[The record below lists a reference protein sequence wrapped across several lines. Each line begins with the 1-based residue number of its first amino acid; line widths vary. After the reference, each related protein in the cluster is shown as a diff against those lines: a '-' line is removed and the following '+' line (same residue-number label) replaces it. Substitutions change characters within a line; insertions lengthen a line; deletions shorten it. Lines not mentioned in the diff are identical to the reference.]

1 MPDQPLDRRRH
12 LVLANTSTAQAFTAT
27 SSGGGS
33 SAVPVLDR
41 AQHGN
46 ALKAQLL
53 ALQPIAQQA
62 VAAQKEQGLESGLG
76 LQVQFV
82 GQPDVALAFESLG
95 YEVGKDAQKKIE
107 VLSVRVEGDTTF
119 ANVFVQTASWLT
131 SKSMSRTILPSART
145 SKDMRSIIMRC

>member
-1 MPDQPLDRRRH
+1 MPDQPQDKRPH
-12 LVLANTSTAQAFTAT
+12 LVLSNTSEAQAFTAT
-27 SSGGGS
+27 SSGGKA

-53 ALQPIAQQA
+53 ALHP
-62 VAAQKEQGLESGLG
+62 VALQVVADQKEQGLESGLG

-95 YEVGKDAQKKIE
+95 YELK
-107 VLSVRVEGDTTF
+107 VRGTHTHTHTF
-119 ANVFVQTASWLT
+119 T
-131 SKSMSRTILPSART
+131 
-145 SKDMRSIIMRC
+145 

>member
-1 MPDQPLDRRRH
+1 MPDQPRDRRPH
-12 LVLANTSTAQAFTAT
+12 LVLANTSTAQAFTAP

-33 SAVPVLDR
+33 PAVPVLNR
-41 AQHGN
+41 LQHGN

-53 ALQPIAQQA
+53 ALQPVAQQA

-107 VLSVRVEGDTTF
+107 VLSVRVDGDTTY
-119 ANVFVQTASWLT
+119 ANVFVPDGKLAHFEKYVEDYLSER
-131 SKSMSRTILPSART
+131 KN
-145 SKDMRSIIMRC
+145 C